1 MTALD
6 ALSVLTL
13 TVFVPLLVWFL
24 GRTGWSGDRKRVVVL
39 AVAALIAALQ
49 AVLTGVLVVPE
60 GWESLLTRVLI
71 SAAGFVTLNQAV
83 YSMLWSKLPDN
94 DPAADPVAAPVAQ
107 PASPANYDLYA
118 GPPERADG
126 SV

>member
-13 TVFVPLLVWFL
+13 VVFVPLLVWFL

-49 AVLTGVLVVPE
+49 AVLTGVIVVPE
-60 GWESLLTRVLI
+60 GWEPVLKRVLI
-71 SAAGFVTLNQAV
+71 SAAGFVTLTQAV

-94 DPAADPVAAPVAQ
+94 APAADPVAAPVAQ

>member
-13 TVFVPLLVWFL
+13 VVFAPLLVWLL

-60 GWESLLTRVLI
+60 GWEPLLERVLI

-94 DPAADPVAAPVAQ
+94 APAADPVAAPVAQ

>member
-13 TVFVPLLVWFL
+13 VVFVPLLVWFL

-39 AVAALIAALQ
+39 AVAALVAALQ

-60 GWESLLTRVLI
+60 GWESLLKRVLI
-71 SAAGFVTLNQAV
+71 SAAGFVTLTQAV

-94 DPAADPVAAPVAQ
+94 APAADPVAAPVAQ

>member
-13 TVFVPLLVWFL
+13 VVFVPLLVWFL

-39 AVAALIAALQ
+39 AVAALVAALQ

-60 GWESLLTRVLI
+60 GWEPLLKRVLI
-71 SAAGFVTLNQAV
+71 SAAGFVTLTQAV

-94 DPAADPVAAPVAQ
+94 APAADPVAAPVAQ

>member
-13 TVFVPLLVWFL
+13 IVFAPLLVWFL
-24 GRTGWSGDRKRVVVL
+24 GCTGWSGDRKRVVVL
-39 AVAALIAALQ
+39 AVAALVAALQ

-60 GWESLLTRVLI
+60 GWEPLLKRVLI
-71 SAAGFVTLNQAV
+71 SAAGFVTLTQAV

-94 DPAADPVAAPVAQ
+94 APAADPVAAPVAQ

>member
-13 TVFVPLLVWFL
+13 VVFVPLLVWFL

-39 AVAALIAALQ
+39 AVAALVAALQ

-60 GWESLLTRVLI
+60 GWEPVLKRVLI
-71 SAAGFVTLNQAV
+71 SAAGFVTLTQAV

-94 DPAADPVAAPVAQ
+94 APAADPVAAPVAQ

>member
-60 GWESLLTRVLI
+60 GWEPVLKRVLI
-71 SAAGFVTLNQAV
+71 SAAGFVTLTQAV

-94 DPAADPVAAPVAQ
+94 APAADPVAAPVAQ

>member
-60 GWESLLTRVLI
+60 GWEPLLKRVLI

-94 DPAADPVAAPVAQ
+94 APAADPAAAPVVQ

-118 GPPERADG
+118 GPTERADG

>member
-13 TVFVPLLVWFL
+13 IVFAPLLVWFL

-39 AVAALIAALQ
+39 AVAALVAALQ

-60 GWESLLTRVLI
+60 GWESLLKRVLI

-94 DPAADPVAAPVAQ
+94 APAADPVAAPVAQ
-107 PASPANYDLYA
+107 HVSPANYTPGA
-118 GPPERADG
+118 R
-126 SV
+126 

>member
-13 TVFVPLLVWFL
+13 VVFVPLLVWFL

-39 AVAALIAALQ
+39 AVAALVAALQ
-49 AVLTGVLVVPE
+49 AVLTGVIVVPE
-60 GWESLLTRVLI
+60 GWEPVLKRVLI
-71 SAAGFVTLNQAV
+71 SAAGFVTLTQAV

-94 DPAADPVAAPVAQ
+94 APAADPVAAPVAQ

>member
-13 TVFVPLLVWFL
+13 VVFVPLLVWFL

-60 GWESLLTRVLI
+60 GWEPLLERVLI
-71 SAAGFVTLNQAV
+71 SAAGFVMLNQAV

-94 DPAADPVAAPVAQ
+94 APAADPVAAPVVQ

>member
-60 GWESLLTRVLI
+60 GWETLLKRVLI

-94 DPAADPVAAPVAQ
+94 APAADPVAAPVAQ
-107 PASPANYDLYA
+107 PASPANYTPGA
-118 GPPERADG
+118 R
-126 SV
+126 

>member
-13 TVFVPLLVWFL
+13 VVFVPLLVWFL

-39 AVAALIAALQ
+39 AVAALVAALQ

-60 GWESLLTRVLI
+60 GWEPLLERVLI
-71 SAAGFVTLNQAV
+71 SAAGFVMLNQAV

-94 DPAADPVAAPVAQ
+94 APAADPAAAPVVQ
-107 PASPANYDLYA
+107 PVSPANYTPGA
-118 GPPERADG
+118 R
-126 SV
+126 